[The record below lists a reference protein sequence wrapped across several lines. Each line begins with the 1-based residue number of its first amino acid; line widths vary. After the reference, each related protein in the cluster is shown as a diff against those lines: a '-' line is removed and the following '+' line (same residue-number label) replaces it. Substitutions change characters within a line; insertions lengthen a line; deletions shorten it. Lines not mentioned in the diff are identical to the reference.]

1 MTSTVTLAVE
11 PDTLLRLINQLRRT
25 GGSQDLSDAI
35 CTAIRFW
42 LDAQAAM
49 PNGGDPANVRGYQ
62 WKSLFLPEG
71 TILRSWSYGE
81 HNYAEVVGDEI
92 IHNGRAVSPNQFAQA
107 FARTTR
113 NAWTDL
119 FIRRLGDKNYIMACR
134 LRQQVAKAPP
144 SQPEVTGDLATQTLL
159 AALIG
164 AMQTP
169 LPPQSCHT
177 SSPASAVAVTP
188 AARPT
193 SSTPQRDP
201 APGAGWT
208 LPERRKLRFR
218 IEDVAFD

>member
-1 MTSTVTLAVE
+1 MKSTVTLAVE
-11 PDTLLRLINQLRRT
+11 PDTLLRLINQLRRA
-25 GGSQDLSDAI
+25 GGQQDLSDAI
-35 CTAIRFW
+35 CIAIRFW

-49 PNGGDPANVRGYQ
+49 PNGGDPANIRGYQ

-71 TILRSWSYGE
+71 TVLRSWSYGE

-92 IHNGRAVSPNQFAQA
+92 IHNGRAVSPNKFAQA

-119 FIRRLGDKNYIMACR
+119 FVRRPGDKNYIMACR

-144 SQPEVTGDLATQTLL
+144 PQPAATGDLATQTLL

-164 AMQTP
+164 AVQTP
-169 LPPQSCHT
+169 LPPQPCN
-177 SSPASAVAVTP
+177 AS
-188 AARPT
+188 
-193 SSTPQRDP
+193 SSTPRRDP
-201 APGAGWT
+201 APGEGWT

-218 IEDVAFD
+218 MEDVTFD

>member
-1 MTSTVTLAVE
+1 MKSTVTLAIE
-11 PDTLLRLINQLRRT
+11 PDTLLRLINQLRRA
-25 GGSQDLSDAI
+25 GGQQDLSDAI
-35 CTAIRFW
+35 CIAIRFW

-71 TILRSWSYGE
+71 TVLRSWSYGE

-92 IHNGRAVSPNQFAQA
+92 IHNGRAVSPNKFAQA

-119 FIRRLGDKNYIMACR
+119 FIRRPGDKNYIMACR

-144 SQPEVTGDLATQTLL
+144 PLPEVTGDLATQTLL

-164 AMQTP
+164 AMQAP
-169 LPPQSCHT
+169 LLPRSCHA
-177 SSPASAVAVTP
+177 SSPASAVAVAP

-193 SSTPQRDP
+193 SSTPLRDP
-201 APGAGWT
+201 TPGEGWT
-208 LPERRKLRFR
+208 LPERRKSRFR
-218 IEDVAFD
+218 MEDVAFD